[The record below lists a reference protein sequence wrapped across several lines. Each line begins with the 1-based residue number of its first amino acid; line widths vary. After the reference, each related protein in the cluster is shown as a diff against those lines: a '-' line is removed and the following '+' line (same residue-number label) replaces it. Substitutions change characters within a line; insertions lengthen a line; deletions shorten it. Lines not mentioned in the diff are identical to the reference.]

1 MNTVFVVFAAVFM
14 RALEFL
20 LTSSTTTLRL
30 INCPHDIPS
39 RPPGATTELST
50 AEGSLRLGQYI
61 FKCAYTKCVSIA
73 WEHFSGLPSG
83 EQGLLKPLLNL

>member
-50 AEGSLRLGQYI
+50 AEERGVDGDDEDGGG
-61 FKCAYTKCVSIA
+61 VIA
-73 WEHFSGLPSG
+73 SRAVHF
-83 EQGLLKPLLNL
+83 